1 MKQPLPSLFCLF
13 VLFLLTASL
22 SAQEP
27 EYVAKKATTAIELA
41 PDFSDRQ
48 AILKTIE
55 NFYIGDHTGSIE
67 HKKLSMHEKGAY
79 RYVNKNGE
87 YAESIF
93 RLDSDNADPNYK
105 EELLSIEIYDKVALA
120 RLRLDQFRTELPEYK
135 LMTLHKIGDDWKI
148 TSITWGF
155 GITH

>member
-1 MKQPLPSLFCLF
+1 MKHILLVLTLAFNSTLP
-13 VLFLLTASL
+13 VNGQENTDL
-22 SAQEP
+22 STFQS
-27 EYVAKKATTAIELA
+27 
-41 PDFSDRQ
+41 DFSDRE

-55 NFYIGDHTGSIE
+55 NFYIGDHTGSIK
-67 HKKLSMHEKGAY
+67 HKKMSMHPMGAY

-87 YAESIF
+87 YAESTF

-120 RLRLDQFRTELPEYK
+120 RLRLDQFRREEPEYK
-135 LMTLHKIGDDWKI
+135 LMTLHKANGQWLI

-155 GITH
+155 GIIY

>member
-1 MKQPLPSLFCLF
+1 MKQSPLFYLSLVVF
-13 VLFLLTASL
+13 VLFSLSL
-22 SAQEP
+22 SAQETREP
-27 EYVAKKATTAIELA
+27 SDSSTLQT
-41 PDFSDRQ
+41 DFSDRK

-87 YAESIF
+87 YRESVF
-93 RLDSDNADPNYK
+93 QLDSDSADPNYK
-105 EELLSIEIYDKVALA
+105 EELLSVEIYDKVALA

-135 LMTLHKIGDDWKI
+135 LMTLHKVRGEWKI
-148 TSITWGF
+148 TSIAWGF
-155 GITH
+155 GIIH

>member
-1 MKQPLPSLFCLF
+1 MKQSLTSFLY
-13 VLFLLTASL
+13 LIAILLTFSVSGQEIFENSEKTSL
-22 SAQEP
+22 E
-27 EYVAKKATTAIELA
+27 I
-41 PDFSDRQ
+41 DFTDRQ
-48 AILKTIE
+48 AIIKTIE
-55 NFYIGDHTGSIE
+55 NFYIGDHTGSIK

-87 YAESIF
+87 YSESIF
-93 RLDSDNADPNYK
+93 RLDSDNSDTNYK

-135 LMTLHKIGDDWKI
+135 LMTLHKAKGEWKI

-155 GITH
+155 GIKN

>member
-1 MKQPLPSLFCLF
+1 MKQSLLSYLTLFVF
-13 VLFLLTASL
+13 VLFIPSL
-22 SAQEP
+22 SAQETGQRP
-27 EYVAKKATTAIELA
+27 GESTLQT
-41 PDFSDRQ
+41 DFSDRQ

-55 NFYIGDHTGSIE
+55 NFYIGDHTGSTR

-87 YAESIF
+87 YSESAF
-93 RLDSDNADPNYK
+93 QLDSENADPNYK

-135 LMTLHKIGDDWKI
+135 LMTLHKVSGEWKI

-155 GITH
+155 GIIH